1 MKTLKGDAR
10 SLLVGVTGGIATG
23 KSVVASMLEELG
35 APMIDFDLLAR
46 RVVEP
51 DNAAWRDI
59 VEFFGEQVLQEDR
72 TLDRKKV
79 ADIVF
84 GNPEKRRMLEGF
96 THPRIREQFVAEVH
110 EIRQTNP
117 DAIIQAV
124 IPLLIESNLQSIF
137 DHVVVVYS
145 PVEVQLARL
154 IRRDGLTREAA
165 EARLQAQM
173 PIDDKARHADTV
185 IDNSGSLEETR
196 RQVEE
201 LWQRLCELRA
211 GKSSDHPQTRQSVVP
226 FRRGPDERS

>member
-10 SLLVGVTGGIATG
+10 SLLVGLTGGIATG
-23 KSVVASMLEELG
+23 KSVVAAMLMERGVATIE
-35 APMIDFDLLAR
+35 FDLLAR

-51 DNAAWRDI
+51 DEPAWRDI
-59 VEFFGEQVLQEDR
+59 VAYFGEQAIKEDR

-79 ADIVF
+79 AEIVF
-84 GNPEKRRMLEGF
+84 TDPEKRKVLEGF
-96 THPRIREQFVAEVH
+96 THPRIREEFVAEVR
-110 EIRQTNP
+110 EIRQKDP

-137 DHVVVVYS
+137 DHVVVVYA
-145 PVEVQLARL
+145 PVELQMARL
-154 IRRDGLTREAA
+154 IQRDDLSREAA
-165 EARLQAQM
+165 EARLRAQI

-201 LWQRLCELRA
+201 LWQRLCELRE
-211 GKSSDHPQTRQSVVP
+211 GSSNDDP
-226 FRRGPDERS
+226 